1 MKIYRIAIP
10 IPFANDVKTLRN
22 QKYPTKKPLQ
32 ENEKF
37 HQNTDDQ
44 DDEIQGPLRIDN
56 SYSQKQIQNIEQ
68 KFPNAKPI
76 GFGNMG
82 IAYDIGNNKI
92 LKVSI
97 DFTEFDAAKQLIKKP
112 LDTHVTVYEVNE
124 KDFYIIIEK
133 IKPLTDIEKEVYIIL
148 YRIYSE
154 FFSKTPPDTETF
166 IQQIQKIKTR
176 TSIKKLLNTNEF
188 HTLIPPFV
196 NFINK
201 LKKYG
206 LEPSHL
212 DIHDD
217 NIGLDNN
224 GNIKILDLGMSLY

>member
-1 MKIYRIAIP
+1 MKIYRLAIP
-10 IPFANDVKTLRN
+10 IPFENDVKTLRN
-22 QKYPTKKPLQ
+22 QKYPTRKPLQ

-37 HQNTDDQ
+37 HEGFDENDD
-44 DDEIQGPLRIDN
+44 IMLGPQRIN
-56 SYSQKQIQNIEQ
+56 NEYTQKQIQNIEQ
-68 KFPNAKPI
+68 KFPDAKPI

-82 IAYDIGNNKI
+82 VAYDLGDKI

-97 DFTEFDAAKQLIKKP
+97 DFTEFDAAKQLLEKP
-112 LDTHVTVYEVNE
+112 LETHVTVYEVNQ
-124 KDFYIIIEK
+124 KDGYIIIEK
-133 IKPLTDIEKEVYIIL
+133 IKPLTNIEKEVYFVL
-148 YRIYSE
+148 YQIYSE
-154 FFSKTPPDTETF
+154 FFKNKLNTEAF

-176 TSIKKLLNTNEF
+176 TSIKKLLTANEF

-201 LKKYG
+201 LKEYG

-217 NIGLDNN
+217 NVGIDDN
-224 GNIKILDLGMSLY
+224 GNMKILDLGMSLY